1 MEPELVPT
9 EVVSSPEEVIETPAP
24 SETPEETPVVVETPT
39 PTEETPENETP
50 ADQIPTT
57 DLYELPDGRK
67 VDGATLETE
76 FKEKF
81 LPDYTRKSQELAR
94 LKSKNDPTPTI
105 NNPDNA
111 NPIPDDWEPQSWGE
125 VLEKAK
131 IEIRND
137 LIREEQQRAEQA
149 QLVETYVNSQ
159 LDEIKKIDPS
169 LNEGQLFSHA
179 TKYGFTDLKSAHL
192 NMKEM
197 QQIRMTSEQNAI
209 RNITK
214 REAEPIAKKVT
225 TITDDGSIEYTQN
238 RPASAVEALSYY
250 K

>member
-9 EVVSSPEEVIETPAP
+9 EVVSSPEVIETPAP
-24 SETPEETPVVVETPT
+24 SETPAETPVVETPT
-39 PTEETPENETP
+39 PTEEIPPTDTPP
-50 ADQIPTT
+50 ADPTPTT

-67 VDGATLETE
+67 VDGTTLATE

-94 LKSKNDPTPTI
+94 LKAKNDPTPI

-111 NPIPDDWEPQSWGE
+111 NPIPEDWEPQSWGE

-131 IEIRND
+131 VELRND
-137 LIREEQQRAEQA
+137 LIREDQQRAEQA

-209 RNITK
+209 KNLNK
-214 REAEPIAKKVT
+214 REAEPIAKKIT
-225 TITDDGSIEYTQN
+225 TITDDGSIEYTN
-238 RPASAVEALSYY
+238 DRPASAIEALSFF
-250 K
+250 KK

>member
-1 MEPELVPT
+1 METELVPT
-9 EVVSSPEEVIETPAP
+9 EVTSSPEVIETPAP
-24 SETPEETPVVVETPT
+24 SETTEETPVVVETPT
-39 PTEETPENETP
+39 PTEETPAEVTPPVETP
-50 ADQIPTT
+50 T

-67 VDGATLETE
+67 VDGATLATE

-94 LKSKNDPTPTI
+94 LKNQTDPTI
-105 NNPDNA
+105 NKPQDNDNPT
-111 NPIPDDWEPQSWGE
+111 PDDWEPQSWGE

-131 IEIRND
+131 AEIRND
-137 LIREEQQRAEQA
+137 LIREEQAKAEQA

-159 LDEIKKIDPS
+159 LDEIKKIDPTV
-169 LNEGQLFSHA
+169 NEGQLFSHA

-197 QQIRMTSEQNAI
+197 QQIRMTAEQNAI
-209 RNITK
+209 KNITK
-214 REAEPIAKKVT
+214 REAEPIAKKIT
-225 TITDDGSIEYTQN
+225 TTTDDGTIEYSQN

>member
-1 MEPELVPT
+1 MEIELVPT
-9 EVVSSPEEVIETPAP
+9 EVVSSPEVIETPAP

-39 PTEETPENETP
+39 PTEEIPPTDTTPT
-50 ADQIPTT
+50 DQNPTT
-57 DLYELPDGRK
+57 ELYDLPDGRK
-67 VDGATLETE
+67 VDGKTLAVE

-94 LKSKNDPTPTI
+94 LKNKPDPI

-111 NPIPDDWEPQSWGE
+111 NPISDDWEPQSWGE

-131 IEIRND
+131 AEVRND
-137 LIREEQQRAEQA
+137 LIREEQEKAEQA

-159 LDEIKKIDPS
+159 LDEIKKIDPN

-209 RNITK
+209 KNLNK
-214 REAEPIAKKVT
+214 REAEPIAKKIT
-225 TITDDGSIEYTQN
+225 TITDDGSIEYTN
-238 RPASAVEALSYY
+238 DRPASAIEALSFF
-250 K
+250 KK